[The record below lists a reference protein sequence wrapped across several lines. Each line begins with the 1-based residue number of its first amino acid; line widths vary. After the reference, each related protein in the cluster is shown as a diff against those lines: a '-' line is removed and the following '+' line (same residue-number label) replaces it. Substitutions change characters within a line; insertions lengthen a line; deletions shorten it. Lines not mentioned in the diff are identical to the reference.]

1 MAARPAKRQRKL
13 VVLSSDDETETQA
26 ANDKDSGLTSSLTL
40 STSKSTAAPSLPSR
54 SKVNST
60 SATSSTGSRNV
71 ARQTSSSP
79 IKKGKKRLAD
89 TKHHETS
96 SSLHSFFQ
104 PATEEQRWS
113 SRKSET
119 NALPE
124 QALDEF
130 EDKEDLI
137 EDDYSSCEEIF
148 AEQLSKKKRAGNGGY
163 TSSQDSRKQASR
175 SSSQKGHTN
184 KSSRPAKRFLLP
196 ASPSNQGPGERVD
209 VGTKSREADRR
220 PWPERYA
227 PSNLDEL
234 AVHKKKVAD
243 VRNWLA
249 DVFAGKS
256 RRRMLVLHGP
266 AGSGKTATI
275 SLLSQVL
282 GFDIVEWKNPLG
294 SEQSSQGYTSL
305 SAQFDEF
312 LSRSNIFCGLDLDD
326 TVGLDTKAQN
336 PQRSPMKRV
345 ILIEEFPSTLARTSS
360 ALSAFRSSLHRYLA
374 ASVSPQRIANENSAD
389 MAPPIVIIVSETLL
403 STTASISDNFTIH
416 RLLGP
421 EICNHPGTSII
432 EFNRI
437 APTFMYKALDLVLR
451 KEARHSMRKRIPS
464 PAILKKF
471 SELGDIRS
479 AISSLEFLCLRG
491 DESGDWGGR
500 IAAKLKNPNRDSSAL
515 TPMERESL
523 EMVTQRE
530 ASLGLF
536 HAVGKVVYNK
546 REDPGPTQQ
555 VRAEYGALP
564 EHLRQ
569 FERPRVSQVSI
580 EDLMN
585 ETGTDIQTFISA
597 LHENYVPSCDGPSF
611 TDCLEGCIQSLSDSD
626 VLGSNNRSD
635 LQASRIGVGV
645 ARTRWQGSGASI
657 DTLRQD
663 EISFHVAVR
672 GLLFSLPDP
681 VRRRVGQAA
690 SGSRVADAYKMYFPT
705 SLRLWKETEE
715 LEGLVDVWA
724 RRLVDP
730 GATRKSVRGATSGRT
745 GVESWK
751 SVEINQNPLPG
762 NENHQTQATVTT
774 MMSRDEILLHQLPYM
789 AKIWSGRAEAGEL
802 ERITQFR
809 GIGFPSDEI
818 PGDELDDFDPL
829 SIVTD
834 WTTDPEISIPEEERR
849 RPSGLQQTSSSSTFG
864 PKLPPPVEEAVEKL
878 ILSDDDIE
886 DD

>member
-13 VVLSSDDETETQA
+13 VVLSSDEEAEFQTAT
-26 ANDKDSGLTSSLTL
+26 DKDSGLTRPLKL
-40 STSKSTAAPSLPSR
+40 STSSKSTAAPSLPSR
-54 SKVNST
+54 SKATRTSTTSPSGVRNTSRTT
-60 SATSSTGSRNV
+60 SA
-71 ARQTSSSP
+71 SP
-79 IKKGKKRLAD
+79 TKKGKKRLAD
-89 TKHHETS
+89 TKQHETS
-96 SSLHSFFQ
+96 SKSLHSFFQ

-119 NALPE
+119 KSLPE
-124 QALDEF
+124 QALDEV

-148 AEQLSKKKRAGNGGY
+148 ADQLAKETSAGNGGNA
-163 TSSQDSRKQASR
+163 SSQGPRKQASR
-175 SSSQKGHTN
+175 SSSQSDHTN
-184 KSSRPAKRFLLP
+184 NKFSRPKKRFLLP
-196 ASPSNQGPGERVD
+196 ASPNIQGPREHVNAGA
-209 VGTKSREADRR
+209 KSKEADGR

-249 DVFAGKS
+249 DVFAGKN

-266 AGSGKTATI
+266 AGSGKTTTV
-275 SLLSQVL
+275 SLLSKVL

-294 SEQSSQGYTSL
+294 AEQSSQGYTSL

-312 LSRSNIFCGLDLDD
+312 LGRSNIFGGLDLDD
-326 TVGLDTKAQN
+326 SAGLDTTAQDS
-336 PQRSPMKRV
+336 QKSPMQRV
-345 ILIEEFPSTLARTSS
+345 ILIEEFPSVLARSSS

-374 ASVSPQRIANENSAD
+374 ASLSNRNSAN
-389 MAPPIVIIVSETLL
+389 MAPPIVIIISETLL
-403 STTASISDNFTIH
+403 STTAVISDNFTVH

-437 APTFMYKALDLVLR
+437 APTFMYKALDLVLK

-464 PAILKKF
+464 PAVLKKF

-491 DESGDWGGR
+491 DENGDWGGR
-500 IAAKLKNPNRDSSAL
+500 VAAKLKNPSRESAAL
-515 TPMERESL
+515 TPMEKESL

-546 REDPGPTQQ
+546 REDLGSTQQ
-555 VRAEYGALP
+555 GRAEHGAPP

-569 FERPRVSQVSI
+569 FERPRISQVSI
-580 EDLMN
+580 EDLIN

-626 VLGSNNRSD
+626 VLGSNSRSG
-635 LQASRIGVGV
+635 LQASRTGVGV
-645 ARTRWQGSGASI
+645 ARSHHQGYGASI

-672 GLLFSLPDP
+672 GLLFYLPDP
-681 VRRRVGQAA
+681 VRRRVGQSA
-690 SGSRVADAYKMYFPT
+690 SGGRIVDAYKMYFPT
-705 SLRLWKETEE
+705 SLRLWKETEA
-715 LEGLVDVWA
+715 LEGLIDVWE
-724 RRLVDP
+724 RRLLDP
-730 GATRKSVRGATSGRT
+730 AAAPKNVRGPISGRT

-751 SVEINQNPLPG
+751 AAEINQTPFPG
-762 NENHQTQATVTT
+762 SENHHSQEMVAT
-774 MMSRDEILLHQLPYM
+774 MMSRDDILLHHLPYM
-789 AKIWSGRAEAGEL
+789 AKIWSNRAETGEL
-802 ERITQFR
+802 DRITQFR
-809 GIGFPSDEI
+809 GIGFPNDEI
-818 PGDELDDFDPL
+818 PSDELDDFEP
-829 SIVTD
+829 SSVTD
-834 WTTDPEISIPEEERR
+834 WATDPEVSIPEERR
-849 RPSGLQQTSSSSTFG
+849 RPLGRQQASSSSSAFG